1 MSMNKDIRIAVTF
14 RDHRKRKKLQRR
26 LGAEGVVALMDLW
39 LSVAENKPNGVLTNM
54 DEEDIALDAQWD
66 GDAEAFVSALV
77 DLGFLEKHDGLY
89 VVHDWVEHNG
99 YVSSSKSRSDKS
111 RLSRMASTYPK
122 LYSHLCSLGYEA
134 ISSKEYKEW
143 VDAYPNDFKA
153 LNERPSTVEEETSND
168 SLTTVNDVEEPLT
181 VPSSPSPSPSP
192 SLKSKKKKGADA
204 PARSEE
210 QNPYVAEIPTQGETP
225 LRVKQSQAEKW
236 QETFRFIDVRAELY
250 RLSQWARDH
259 PEKRWAPK
267 GAFMAASGALNKAN
281 QRALQEMHRK
291 DPQFDPNDP
300 DGKKAAEEAKRRTQE
315 KLRAAQIGVM

>member
-1 MSMNKDIRIAVTF
+1 MALTEGTATPHDVIREL
-14 RDHRKRKKLQRR
+14 H
-26 LGAEGVVALMDLW
+26 
-39 LSVAENKPNGVLTNM
+39 PNPDQKANRIGTESIT
-54 DEEDIALDAQWD
+54 DSPTD
-66 GDAEAFVSALV
+66 
-77 DLGFLEKHDGLY
+77 
-89 VVHDWVEHNG
+89 
-99 YVSSSKSRSDKS
+99 R
-111 RLSRMASTYPK
+111 T
-122 LYSHLCSLGYEA
+122 
-134 ISSKEYKEW
+134 
-143 VDAYPNDFKA
+143 PN
-153 LNERPSTVEEETSND
+153 P
-168 SLTTVNDVEEPLT
+168 
-181 VPSSPSPSPSP
+181 PSPSPSP

-210 QNPYVAEIPTQGETP
+210 QTPYVAEIPTQGETP